1 MAQPVCVCFRE
12 TVLPTGIGGPGGD
25 YTVTV
30 TGNAQWKETITVN
43 KESAKGTH
51 HEATATEEYS
61 FEVRARQ
68 NN

>member
-1 MAQPVCVCFRE
+1 
-12 TVLPTGIGGPGGD
+12 VLPTGIGGPGGD